1 MNKRAIVFFIL
12 IILWMGFIFYMSSV
26 GASKSDSN
34 SKGIVSYIITKYDQI
49 INASNETR
57 AYHQSKEFLNTA
69 NHVFRKVCHFTEYF
83 ILGLLLIN
91 FFLALEY
98 FTLLKCSILSL
109 LIVLLYAISDEFHQV
124 FIDGRS
130 GQISDVLLDTFGG
143 IVSILIITYIIY
155 LRKKVKSA

>member
-1 MNKRAIVFFIL
+1 MNKKAIVFFIL

-57 AYHQSKEFLNTA
+57 AYHQSREFLNTV

-143 IVSILIITYIIY
+143 TVSILIITYIIY
-155 LRKKVKSA
+155 LRKKVKGA